1 MQTYEYPNQFF
12 RDAFQQRSLSGISVH
27 IIIEDQKYQQF
38 SNPITQ
44 LQSDFSG
51 YESIEVKSD
60 QQMGTTYVHSKISLS
75 DTAFRIQSANL
86 TTSSFESNREHFF
99 TSSHPE
105 VLASLQQ
112 LFDNDWNGIPLQSAD
127 FHPNLVVCPTNCR
140 AVIEALLSGARTSI
154 IIQTQYITDQSILHI
169 LRQKSQQL
177 AINIIVADTID
188 NAELT
193 AYF

>member
-1 MQTYEYPNQFF
+1 
-12 RDAFQQRSLSGISVH
+12 
-27 IIIEDQKYQQF
+27 
-38 SNPITQ
+38 
-44 LQSDFSG
+44 
-51 YESIEVKSD
+51 
-60 QQMGTTYVHSKISLS
+60 MGTTYVHSKISLS